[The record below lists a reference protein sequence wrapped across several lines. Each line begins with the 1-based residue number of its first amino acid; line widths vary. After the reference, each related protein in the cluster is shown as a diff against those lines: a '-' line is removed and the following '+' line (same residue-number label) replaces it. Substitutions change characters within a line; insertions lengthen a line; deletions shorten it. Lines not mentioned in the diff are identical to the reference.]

1 MNITKTDVISV
12 AFEIGIPF
20 LREKQLEKIVA
31 EYEFYQKQDPTATW
45 NLVVEQQI
53 YNSLN

>member
-12 AFEIGIPF
+12 AFQIGTPYLTEEQID
-20 LREKQLEKIVA
+20 KIVA
-31 EYEFYQKQDPTATW
+31 EYEVNQKQDPTATW